1 MPTKFAVGGS
11 GSGYIYGLVDANYK
25 EGMSKDECKTFVKK
39 AVAHAMSRDGSSGGV
54 IRLVVIDQ
62 SGVEKEVCLNEDLP
76 APMC

>member
-11 GSGYIYGLVDANYK
+11 GSGYIYGLVD
-25 EGMSKDECKTFVKK
+25 
-39 AVAHAMSRDGSSGGV
+39 
-54 IRLVVIDQ
+54 DQ